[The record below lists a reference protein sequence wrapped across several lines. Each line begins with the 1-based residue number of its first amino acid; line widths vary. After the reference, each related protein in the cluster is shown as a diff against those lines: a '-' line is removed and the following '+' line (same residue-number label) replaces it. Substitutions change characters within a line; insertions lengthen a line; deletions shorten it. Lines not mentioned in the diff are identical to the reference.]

1 MAVQVT
7 VYRVF
12 IASPGGLEPEREAFR
27 RVLNDYN
34 ESDALE
40 DGALFIPI
48 GWELARA
55 GMGRPQE
62 LINKDLRRCDY
73 CVLVLRDRWG
83 SPAGGGGKY
92 SSGTEEE
99 YHVARECIANGT
111 MRDVVVLFGAVDPGK
126 LSDPGEQLQ
135 KVIAFRRE
143 LEDKK
148 EMLYSTFDELPV
160 FEKHLRGQLAAWLRD
175 HRKTGT
181 V

>member
-1 MAVQVT
+1 MPSKVT

-12 IASPGGLEPEREAFR
+12 IASPGGLEQEREAFR

-40 DGALFIPI
+40 DDVLFIPV

-83 SPAGGGGKY
+83 SPAGGAGKY

-99 YHVARECIANGT
+99 YHIARECVANGQ
-111 MRDVVVLFGAVDPGK
+111 MRDVIVLFGTVDPGK
-126 LSDPGEQLQ
+126 LSDPGEQL
-135 KVIAFRRE
+135 KRVLEFKRE
-143 LEDKK
+143 LEAKK
-148 EMLYSTFDELPV
+148 ELLFSTYDELPA
-160 FEKHLRGQLAAWLRD
+160 FEGHLRRQLAGWLRE
-175 HRKTGT
+175 HRKAPA